1 MKMILIFTQS
11 NIWLIRWIWKFKPP
25 VWDGRKADMHITAQ
39 ASLHLNKD
47 GMNNLGLINDYFF
60 D

>member
-1 MKMILIFTQS
+1 MEIQAPSLGWQKS
-11 NIWLIRWIWKFKPP
+11 
-25 VWDGRKADMHITAQ
+25 GYMHITAQ